1 MANSH
6 RFYGKKSW
14 QFSTEKN
21 CDITSC
27 FDLIWREHLKDM
39 FGMLFISISGII

>member
-6 RFYGKKSW
+6 RFHGKKIMAIFYGKK
-14 QFSTEKN
+14 

-27 FDLIWREHLKDM
+27 FDSIWREHLKDM
-39 FGMLFISISGII
+39 FGMLFISISDII